1 MGLPA
6 LFIHQRSSQSEII
19 SRLFT
24 ATLLTGAERTKTLI
38 NLKRALGK
46 LAGRMAF
53 SHSLQQL
60 WLNSL
65 TQSPDGILSYVFT
78 FPLFIYLRI
87 ISGCFLGF
95 FFFFALPWELMLHSL
110 SVLILESFSVSFP
123 ARTHPLFRQ

>member
-19 SRLFT
+19 SWLFT

-46 LAGRMAF
+46 LAGRMVF

-65 TQSPDGILSYVFT
+65 TQSPGGILSYVFT

-87 ISGCFLGF
+87 ILGWGFLW
-95 FFFFALPWELMLHSL
+95 FFFALPWELMLHCL